1 MKLKKYRH
9 SLILKG
15 IDIIDLIMRVLTD
28 KATAEDQKLFASF
41 CGKNLRNWQ
50 DVKKALTK

>member
-9 SLILKG
+9 SLIFKG